1 MREGRRSLSFNSS
14 LEIGVGEAKGWNT
27 KFLRKDFRASV
38 SLSKL
43 QSADKALEICVH
55 VAILRRQ

>member
-27 KFLRKDFRASV
+27 KFLRGF
-38 SLSKL
+38 
-43 QSADKALEICVH
+43 QSFGFLK
-55 VAILRRQ
+55 